1 MTRRRGGSMKYSILV
16 LFVFLLISSNLSAQ
30 GAQRRRAI
38 GDPGRINGMAPVLDD
53 PFGDIRSHVES
64 SPPPPA
70 SHGADAVS
78 VSQLHIPSK
87 AIKEFERSRKAFRS
101 GDIRNSAEH
110 LQKALQIYP
119 DYIEAHN
126 VLGLCFVQFG
136 EYQKALAEH
145 ETALSIDPRVAQT
158 HQDLALSLLLLDQP
172 EKSEAEARE
181 ALDLDPQSVPARYLI
196 GRSLVAQRHATPE
209 ALEMLHQS
217 EVAFPDASLVLAQ
230 IHFTRGQ
237 TDQVIADLRHYL
249 RAPVN
254 ADNKRKAECWAAQLS
269 QQPLPAGCPVEVTR
283 PSFR

>member
-1 MTRRRGGSMKYSILV
+1 MKYSILV
-16 LFVFLLISSNLSAQ
+16 LFVFLLFSSNLYAQ
-30 GAQRRRAI
+30 GAQRRRTVD
-38 GDPGRINGMAPVLDD
+38 DPGRINGVAPVFDD
-53 PFGDIRSHVES
+53 PFGDIRLRLES
-64 SPPPPA
+64 SPPLPA
-70 SHGADAVS
+70 PHKGGTVS

-87 AIKEFERSRKAFRS
+87 AIKEFERSQKAFRS
-101 GDIRNSAEH
+101 GDIPSSAEH

-136 EYQKALAEH
+136 EYRKALAEH
-145 ETALSIDPRVAQT
+145 ESALSIDPRVAQT
-158 HQDLALSLLLLDQP
+158 HQDLALVLLLLDRP

-181 ALDLDPQSVPARYLI
+181 ALNLDPESVPSRYVL
-196 GRSLVAQRHATPE
+196 GRALVAQRHATPE
-209 ALEMLHQS
+209 AIEMLHQS

-230 IHFTRGQ
+230 IHFTWSQ

-254 ADNKRKAECWAAQLS
+254 ADNKHKAECWVAQLS
-269 QQPLPAGCPVEVTR
+269 QQPVPAGCPAEVTR

>member
-1 MTRRRGGSMKYSILV
+1 MKYSILV
-16 LFVFLLISSNLSAQ
+16 LFVFLLFSLSLYAQ
-30 GAQRRRAI
+30 GAQRRRTV
-38 GDPGRINGMAPVLDD
+38 GDPGRINGVAPVLDD
-53 PFGDIRSHVES
+53 PFEDIRLRVES
-64 SPPPPA
+64 STPPPA
-70 SHGADAVS
+70 PHNAGAVS
-78 VSQLHIPSK
+78 VTQLHIPSK
-87 AIKEFERSRKAFRS
+87 AVKEFERSQKAFLS
-101 GDIRNSAEH
+101 GDIRSSVEH

-126 VLGLCFVQFG
+126 VLGLCFVHFG

-158 HQDLALSLLLLDQP
+158 HQDLALTLLLLDRP
-172 EKSEAEARE
+172 EKAETEARQ
-181 ALDLDPQSVPARYLI
+181 AVDLDPQSVPARYVL

-209 ALEMLHQS
+209 ALELLHQS

-230 IHFTRGQ
+230 IHFTWGQ

-254 ADNKRKAECWAAQLS
+254 ADNKHKAECWVAQLS
-269 QQPLPAGCPVEVTR
+269 QQPVPAGCPAEITR

>member
-1 MTRRRGGSMKYSILV
+1 MKYLIRV
-16 LFVFLLISSNLSAQ
+16 LFVFLLFSLSLYAQ
-30 GAQRRRAI
+30 GAQRRRVV
-38 GDPGRINGMAPVLDD
+38 GDPGRINGAAPVLDD
-53 PFGDIRSHVES
+53 PFGDIRLRAES

-70 SHGADAVS
+70 AHNAGAVS
-78 VSQLHIPSK
+78 VTQLHIPSK
-87 AIKEFERSRKAFRS
+87 AVKEFERSQKAFRS
-101 GDIRNSAEH
+101 GDIRSSAQH

-126 VLGLCFVQFG
+126 VLGLCFVHFG
-136 EYQKALAEH
+136 EYHKALAEH

-158 HQDLALSLLLLDQP
+158 HQDLALTLLLLDRP
-172 EKSEAEARE
+172 EKAETEARQ
-181 ALDLDPQSVPARYLI
+181 AVDLDPQSVPARYVL

-230 IHFTRGQ
+230 IHFTWGQ

-254 ADNKRKAECWAAQLS
+254 ADNKHKAECWVAQLN
-269 QQPLPAGCPVEVTR
+269 QQPLPAGCPAEVTR